1 MTMKTT
7 ARNLYA
13 AAASIDASKARLV
26 LFLLSIAM
34 FVIAAGAPD
43 AGGGMIR

>member
-1 MTMKTT
+1 MKNT
-7 ARNLYA
+7 ARNLYLTLA
-13 AAASIDASKARLV
+13 DGSKARLV
-26 LFLLSIAM
+26 LFVLSIAM

>member
-1 MTMKTT
+1 MMKNT
-7 ARNLYA
+7 ARSLYA
-13 AAASIDASKARLV
+13 AAASIDARLV
-26 LFLLSIAM
+26 LFVLSIAM